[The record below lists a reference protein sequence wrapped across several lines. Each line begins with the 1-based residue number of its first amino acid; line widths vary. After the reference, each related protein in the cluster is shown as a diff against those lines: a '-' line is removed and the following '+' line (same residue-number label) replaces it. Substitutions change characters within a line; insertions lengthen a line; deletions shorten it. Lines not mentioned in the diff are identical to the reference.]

1 MGDNKCARCGRKLK
15 DPNAEYGPICARKV
29 AAEQGIAEQPA
40 SSITI
45 QTTIRD
51 GYAGMR
57 TPVGP
62 VVVRIR
68 NGVQKP
74 LRHLVRHSPDGFNWG
89 YGGSGPADL
98 ARSIIADALGIDDPN
113 PTVYQ
118 EFKRSFVASWGDR
131 WEISQDE
138 IREWVRSVKEVEP

>member
-74 LRHLVRHSPDGFNWG
+74 LRHLVHHSPDGFNWG

-98 ARSIIADALGIDDPN
+98 ARSIIADVTGDEN
-113 PTVYQ
+113 PHPAIYQ
-118 EFKRSFVASWGDR
+118 PFKWEFVSSWGDR
-131 WEISQDE
+131 WEISLDE
-138 IREWVRSVKEVEP
+138 IRAWAEKRAAAQ